1 MLFLASKNQPE
12 SANIL
17 DLDGL
22 DDDEINGYILSE
34 TEAVQ
39 KDRLWKQMNA
49 EYLQLAKEREERAA
63 KEREDGKPEKK
74 KRRGKKKPIGPS
86 SSAGEAIEKMLQ
98 EKKIS
103 SKINYD
109 ILKSLTAPT
118 EKEEEP
124 TKIVKTETIT
134 QVLPRAE
141 TLPRKAYV
149 NLSKNRRSKAQI
161 GLPIAT
167 STSHEEKPEE
177 IIEKEAPGKKFL
189 NIINREFMQIFF
201 TADEEEE
208 EDILEP
214 EDHPEEPA
222 RDDRLGNLLNKDDD
236 DEETG
241 YFGGEDYY

>member
-1 MLFLASKNQPE
+1 MNL
-12 SANIL
+12 L

-109 ILKSLTAPT
+109 ILKSLTAPA
-118 EKEEEP
+118 EKEDQPAE
-124 TKIVKTETIT
+124 IVTKTEAIT
-134 QVLPRAE
+134 PVMPRIE

-149 NLSKNRRSKAQI
+149 NLSKNRRSKAQV

-189 NIINREFMQIFF
+189 NIINRDFMQIFYSHQTKKRKKTF
-201 TADEEEE
+201 WSQKIIPKSKHEMIAWVIYSIRTMMMKKERV
-208 EDILEP
+208 ILE
-214 EDHPEEPA
+214 EKIIIKQT
-222 RDDRLGNLLNKDDD
+222 RKS
-236 DEETG
+236 
-241 YFGGEDYY
+241 